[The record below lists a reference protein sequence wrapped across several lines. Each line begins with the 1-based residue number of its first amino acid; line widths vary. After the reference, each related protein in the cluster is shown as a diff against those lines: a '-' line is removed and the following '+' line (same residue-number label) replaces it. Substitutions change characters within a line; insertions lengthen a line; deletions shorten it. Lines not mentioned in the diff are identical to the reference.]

1 MMTRTHFAGQN
12 GAAVPEQIDPSV
24 TQAER
29 DAAWSGTLAA
39 LTQIAQPVS
48 PQTTEQ
54 INAMLRLRQE
64 GMTGTVPQI
73 VNREA
78 PMVLMADYFETPQGR
93 AADTEGLSRV
103 MARIYAPL
111 AWGSVGAFCAVLVM
125 AILDA
130 NCVGC

>member
-1 MMTRTHFAGQN
+1 MTRTHFATN
-12 GAAVPEQIDPSV
+12 GHATAGIDPLHEVRSISN
-24 TQAER
+24 AGIER
-29 DAAWSGTLAA
+29 A
-39 LTQIAQPVS
+39 LTSVMQPGQVYS
-48 PQTTEQ
+48 TEDM
-54 INAMLRLRQE
+54 NAMLALQRS
-64 GMTGTVPQI
+64 GMTGTIAP
-73 VNREA
+73 RESAAEA
-78 PMVLMADYFETPQGR
+78 PMVLMVEDFETPQGR